1 MEKTMSRETRSAPDG
16 APRPVDA
23 DETAEAVVVLGAAL
37 TEAGVA
43 GPAVRRRLAHGVEVW
58 KRRSAAYLLVSGGI
72 VGPPP
77 AEAEVMRALAIELG
91 VPPERIVV
99 EDRARN
105 TFENGVYS
113 GRILRDR
120 GWRRLVLVTDAFHMP
135 RALFVFR
142 RLGLP
147 VIGEPVSGRYGLSRL
162 AWCREYLQEAGSLI
176 HSATLFAI
184 GRHKPIV
191 DAVWHR

>member
-1 MEKTMSRETRSAPDG
+1 MTPG
-16 APRPVDA
+16 AMD
-23 DETAEAVVVLGAAL
+23 AVVVLGAAL
-37 TEAGVA
+37 SEPGVPS
-43 GPAVRRRLAHGVEVW
+43 PALRRRLAHGVAVW
-58 KRRSAAYLLVSGGI
+58 KRRDATHLLVSGGV

-77 AEAEVMRALAIELG
+77 AEAEVMCALAIELG

-105 TFENGVYS
+105 TFENAVYS
-113 GRILRDR
+113 GRIFHDC
-120 GWRRLVLVTDAFHMP
+120 GWRRLVVVTDAFHMP

-147 VIGEPVSGRYGLSRL
+147 VAGDPVPGRYGLSRL
-162 AWCREYLQEAGSLI
+162 VWCREYLQETGSLI
-176 HSATLFAI
+176 HSAYLFMI

>member
-1 MEKTMSRETRSAPDG
+1 MSPETLSGSRV
-16 APRPVDA
+16 APRPVEAAVID
-23 DETAEAVVVLGAAL
+23 AVVVLGAAL
-37 TEAGVA
+37 TEAGAA
-43 GPAVRRRLAHGVEVW
+43 GPALRRRLAHGVEVW
-58 KRRSAAYLLVSGGI
+58 KQRDASYLLVSGGI

-105 TFENGVYS
+105 TFENAVYS
-113 GRILRDR
+113 GRIFRER
-120 GWRRLVLVTDAFHMP
+120 GWRRLAVVTDAFHMP

-147 VIGEPVSGRYGLSRL
+147 VLGDPVPGRYGLSRL
-162 AWCREYLQEAGSLI
+162 GWYRAHLQEFGLLAQ
-176 HSATLFAI
+176 SAWLFMI

>member
-1 MEKTMSRETRSAPDG
+1 MT
-16 APRPVDA
+16 VD
-23 DETAEAVVVLGAAL
+23 AVVVLGAAL
-37 TEAGVA
+37 IEPGVA
-43 GPAVRRRLAHGVEVW
+43 GPALRRRLEHGVTVW
-58 KRRSAAYLLVSGGI
+58 RQSDAACLLVSGGV

-77 AEAEVMRALAIELG
+77 AEAEVMRALAIDLG
-91 VPPERIVV
+91 VPSERIVV

-105 TFENGVYS
+105 TFENALYC

-120 GWRRLVLVTDAFHMP
+120 GWHRVVVVTDAFHMP

-147 VIGEPVSGRYGLSRL
+147 VVGCRVPGRYGLSRL
-162 AWCREYLQEAGSLI
+162 AWYREHLREWLSLVESGYLFL
-176 HSATLFAI
+176 I